1 LRRLSPRD
9 LRRLSKRLGL
19 SMEELSGVR
28 EVKILLEDGRCI
40 VFDLPKVVKLRAQG
54 VEIYQVMGESRV
66 VEEPAPK
73 AAEELEIPEE
83 DVQLVAEQAGV
94 SLEEARR
101 ALIETGGDLAQAIM
115 LLTSRKAG

>member
-1 LRRLSPRD
+1 MRRLSPRD